1 MERTVEEV
9 KEEAIK
15 RMKKLKLHSNVLKEF
30 VNGTLNESE
39 GGGCL
44 YWLDES
50 EKKIV
55 EQFEEDHKAVV
66 YHVIHQL
73 TNIGELYSL
82 LYVNYDDEEWEVSN
96 KDLDN
101 GEALAYVY
109 NNSFPDCSEL
119 GYIGIRPQ
127 IGGLVRAW

>member
-1 MERTVEEV
+1 MERTIEEV
-9 KEEAIK
+9 RVEALR
-15 RMKKLKLHSNVLKEF
+15 RMKKLKIHKNVLEEF

-39 GGGCL
+39 NGGCL
-44 YWLDES
+44 YWLNEN

-82 LYVNYDDEEWEVSN
+82 LYVSHDDEEWEASN

-101 GEALAYVY
+101 GEALVYVY
-109 NNSFPDCSEL
+109 NHSFPDCSEF
-119 GYIGIRPQ
+119 GYVGIRPQ
-127 IGGLVRAW
+127 IGGLVREW